1 MATFSEIMADKNKLE
16 QLKSALK
23 EAEQDYQKV
32 APIAAEAGYPIGNE
46 KAETIRKKIAKLE
59 KKISANDTF

>member
-23 EAEQDYQKV
+23 EAEQDYQRAIPSVTKKLKQS
-32 APIAAEAGYPIGNE
+32 E
-46 KAETIRKKIAKLE
+46 KR
-59 KKISANDTF
+59 

>member
-16 QLKSALK
+16 ELKSALK

-32 APIAAEAGYPIGNE
+32 APIAAEAGYPIENTKAFEISQKIEALERKLAGN
-46 KAETIRKKIAKLE
+46 
-59 KKISANDTF
+59 DQF